1 MGYIKN
7 PAPREKSIY
16 ACSKRRFFKHSLD
29 LCQRKMTQN
38 IFILNKI
45 YTFRF

>member
-29 LCQRKMTQN
+29 LCQRKMTSKY
-38 IFILNKI
+38 FYLK
-45 YTFRF
+45 